1 MRSLFLLLMLIGTFA
16 CTSENAHKEEFG
28 KLVDLLADQMSDE
41 IEAVVI
47 IPLENACSSCS
58 QMTIVKL
65 PRMEEIEKSS
75 IHLIFTAR
83 SGKLIDETL
92 ADAGLEDFHIQKD
105 PKYEAWKMGMVDNN
119 PSYYLL
125 KGGKLIEKG
134 GITFE
139 NVDEQLLKISKHLE
153 KK

>member
-1 MRSLFLLLMLIGTFA
+1 MRSLFLLLMLIGTIS

-65 PRMEEIEKSS
+65 PRMEGIEKSS

-83 SGKLIDETL
+83 SGKLIEETL
-92 ADAGLEDFHIQKD
+92 TDADLEDFQIQKD
-105 PKYEAWKMGMVDNN
+105 PSYEAWKMGMVDNN

-125 KGGKLIEKG
+125 KKGELIEKG